1 MSAMSDR
8 QTAFT
13 YSALRTLMVMLLLLS
28 SPAIPSAAVIE
39 AGQVFVCTPVAVW
52 DGDGPVLCR
61 EGPILRLAGIA
72 AREIDGT
79 CRPGQPC
86 SAASGTQARDTLVG
100 LLGGAKG
107 RWSDGHIVVAP
118 PAMRCLSAG
127 SGKGERTAA
136 WCLLADGRNLS
147 CSMMATQTV
156 LRWPRYDPT
165 NICHVKETTWP
176 R

>member
-1 MSAMSDR
+1 MNMRFQASAI
-8 QTAFT
+8 A
-13 YSALRTLMVMLLLLS
+13 ALAGTLLLFSGPVAS
-28 SPAIPSAAVIE
+28 STPIVT
-39 AGQVFVCTPVAVW
+39 AGEKFVCTAVAVW
-52 DGDGPVLCR
+52 DGDGPILCR
-61 EGPILRLAGIA
+61 EGPKLRLAGIA
-72 AREIDGT
+72 AREIDGS

-86 SAASGTQARDTLVG
+86 PAASGTQARDALVG
-100 LLGGAKG
+100 LLGGEKG

-165 NICHVKETTWP
+165 NICHVKETIWP